1 MRPTLVNP
9 CTGLLYAAA
18 LCGCVSTQTPAVIVE
33 QSAQGRSELA
43 RVIAGALHTQEI
55 ALADDV
61 LTGAPM
67 LIIERSPARD
77 ERGVP
82 LNGREL
88 SRPDVFRLFL
98 VRGHCELTR
107 PRSGQRWTLRDVQC
121 RRVS

>member
-1 MRPTLVNP
+1 MRLTLVKP
-9 CTGLLYAAA
+9 GAGLLYAAA

-55 ALADDV
+55 ALADDA
-61 LTGAPM
+61 LTAAPM

-77 ERGVP
+77 ERGVL

-98 VRGHCELTR
+98 VRGHCELTH
-107 PRSGQRWTLRDVQC
+107 PHSGRHWTLRDVQC
-121 RRVS
+121 RRVP